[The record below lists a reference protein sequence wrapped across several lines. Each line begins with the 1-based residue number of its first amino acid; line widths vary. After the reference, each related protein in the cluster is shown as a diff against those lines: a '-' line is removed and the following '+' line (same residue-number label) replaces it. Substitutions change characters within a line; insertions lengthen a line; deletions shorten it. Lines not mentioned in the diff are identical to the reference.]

1 MNQQGKARVLSS
13 GIVVGDPGKWKI
25 IKDGRHKPPITHT
38 TLPLK
43 NSFASLAEQSTSSA
57 NNSPNNSKDE
67 VQSGDSVNQLQGET
81 SKEWVLRTFGSQSNV
96 DPAQAETSQSYN
108 QDTIIVKKLTNNNIN
123 QEDMPVEITTGINEI
138 KQNHQIYLAIEES
151 NIIQGDK
158 QECLNLEIEVGNT
171 NITERLTG
179 QENEMAIVEIPKP
192 VQTLIVYSPNTI
204 LHDIVSHNIEEVDYG
219 ITDPNKIAMGVVEI
233 EEFDEL

>member
-1 MNQQGKARVLSS
+1 MNQKGKARVLSS

-38 TLPLK
+38 TLLLK
-43 NSFASLAEQSTSSA
+43 NSFESLAEESTSSA
-57 NNSPNNSKDE
+57 DNSPNNSKDE

-81 SKEWVLRTFGSQSNV
+81 SKEWVLRTFGSQSKANH
-96 DPAQAETSQSYN
+96 AQAEPNQSHN
-108 QDTIIVKKLTNNNIN
+108 QDTEIAKKLTDNNIN
-123 QEDMPVEITTGINEI
+123 QEDMPVVIATGINEI
-138 KQNHQIYLAIEES
+138 KQNHQIYLAIKES

-158 QECLNLEIEVGNT
+158 QECLTLEIEVGNT

-192 VQTLIVYSPNTI
+192 VQTLIVYSLIRFFMILSLTI
-204 LHDIVSHNIEEVDYG
+204 
-219 ITDPNKIAMGVVEI
+219 
-233 EEFDEL
+233 